1 MHIGTYES
9 NLFAV
14 GIVVLVVKD
23 LRSLDFLS
31 KFVAVLFL
39 LHTTGYTNPTKL
51 LQGYFGV
58 ALCTWVFRYIS
69 I

>member
-9 NLFAV
+9 NLFVV
-14 GIVVLVVKD
+14 GIVLVVKD
-23 LRSLDFLS
+23 LRSLFLS

-39 LHTTGYTNPTKL
+39 LHTTGHTNPTKL

-58 ALCTWVFRYIS
+58 ALCTWDFRYIS